1 MPQWEEE
8 LQTLLAS
15 LGVTIDA
22 PASSDAAAS
31 MPTPFLAD
39 ESQEYLDEGA
49 APGNP
54 DDRLTLVQSEVEAT
68 MREVAR
74 LAREGSLDP
83 AVHQDILY
91 VLRSLTRSSPIAG
104 HEGDE
109 WDLASAAAV
118 LHFCRIVSRF
128 LAAISQRHPQ

>member
-22 PASSDAAAS
+22 TPSSDAPAS
-31 MPTPFLAD
+31 MPAPFLAD
-39 ESQEYLDEGA
+39 ESQEYLDEG
-49 APGNP
+49 

>member
-15 LGVTIDA
+15 LGVTIDVTTSSDA
-22 PASSDAAAS
+22 PAS
-31 MPTPFLAD
+31 MPAPFLAD
-39 ESQEYLDEGA
+39 ESQEHMDEG
-49 APGNP
+49 

-74 LAREGSLDP
+74 LAREGALDP